1 MFSSGFSTS
10 ASTSASASASAS
22 SSVVELS
29 DRSGVVASS
38 GSPCWSTD
46 ILSKPLF
53 ESEADSLLD
62 GTLLALRLKAFVR
75 GIVWFDVP

>member
-1 MFSSGFSTS
+1 MFSSSFSTS
-10 ASTSASASASAS
+10 TSASAS

-29 DRSGVVASS
+29 DRSGVIASS

-46 ILSKPLF
+46 ILSKPSF

-75 GIVWFDVP
+75 GFVCLDVP